1 MPRTVLGQEELGME
15 GNPVWT
21 GNLFGWPIDLLMEEK
36 DALFGE
42 IDTRFNGIYQAN
54 VVGKSFDV
62 KR

>member
-36 DALFGE
+36 DALF
-42 IDTRFNGIYQAN
+42 YQKQ
-54 VVGKSFDV
+54 GFHSTH
-62 KR
+62 